1 MVLCSFIEDDC
12 YVLTMM
18 PDEVNQIRVTGLSV
32 PDLMLNN
39 VADSVSTE
47 VSWIEFTTRATQTTS
62 GNEEIFWK
70 SSAATTTS
78 FQSTSKRSRIHDDVN
93 CR

>member
-1 MVLCSFIEDDC
+1 MVLCSFVEDGC
-12 YVLTMM
+12 YVFTMM
-18 PDEVNQIRVTGLSV
+18 PDEVNQIRVASLSV
-32 PDLMLNN
+32 PDLVLNN

-62 GNEEIFWK
+62 GDEEIFRK
-70 SSAATTTS
+70 SSTATTTS
-78 FQSTSKRSRIHDDVN
+78 LESTAGRSRIHDEVN